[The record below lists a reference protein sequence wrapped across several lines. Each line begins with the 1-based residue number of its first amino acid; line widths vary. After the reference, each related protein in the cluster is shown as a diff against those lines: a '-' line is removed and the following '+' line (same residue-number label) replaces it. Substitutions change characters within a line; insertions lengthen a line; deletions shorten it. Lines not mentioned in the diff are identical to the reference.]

1 MNREQL
7 AHVLRAAATV
17 VDDGGIVVVG
27 SQAILGTYDSDD
39 LPEEAT
45 MSVEADVAFWDD
57 PDEAKSD
64 RVDGA
69 IGEYSPFHQQFGY
82 YGQGVSVA
90 TAVLP
95 AGWRDRVVRF
105 DLADAEPSAAVC
117 IEAHD
122 LVVSKLVAG
131 REKDISFAGALVRE
145 RLVDVSTLLDRAATI
160 TGPETVRDRV
170 IGHIRRSVQAAEG
183 E

>member
-1 MNREQL
+1 MNRAQL
-7 AHVLRAAATV
+7 AHVLRAAATI

-27 SQAILGTYDSDD
+27 SQAILGTYDADD

-105 DLADAEPSAAVC
+105 DRADAEPSAAVC
-117 IEAHD
+117 VEAHD

-131 REKDISFAGALVRE
+131 REKDVSFAGALIHRG
-145 RLVDVSTLLDRAATI
+145 LVDVSMLLEQPSAPPAAAT
-160 TGPETVRDRV
+160 PLK
-170 IGHIRRSVQAAEG
+170 RSG
-183 E
+183 LCM